1 MLRIALRA
9 DVHAAL
15 QQALFQHRVHVH
27 ERLDRDALDALPE
40 EPAHPVALPQQGAPR
55 ESQQRAQ
62 AEVAVLADVAE
73 QIGDRRVG
81 QGGALAQQPERSEE
95 HTSELQ
101 SPCNLVCRLLLE
113 KKKKRKSH
121 TLPITIRSYRS
132 KRMT

>member
-40 EPAHPVALPQQGAPR
+40 EPAHPVALPQQG
-55 ESQQRAQ
+55 
-62 AEVAVLADVAE
+62 
-73 QIGDRRVG
+73 DRMRRFFG
-81 QGGALAQQPERSEE
+81 RSEE

-101 SPCNLVCRLLLE
+101 SLAYLVCRLLLE
-113 KKKKRKSH
+113 KKKDKTQYPLCRTMMH
-121 TLPITIRSYRS
+121 AYVL
-132 KRMT
+132 

>member
-73 QIGDRRVG
+73 QIGDRRV
-81 QGGALAQQPERSEE
+81 RSEE

-113 KKKKRKSH
+113 KKK
-121 TLPITIRSYRS
+121 Y
-132 KRMT
+132 